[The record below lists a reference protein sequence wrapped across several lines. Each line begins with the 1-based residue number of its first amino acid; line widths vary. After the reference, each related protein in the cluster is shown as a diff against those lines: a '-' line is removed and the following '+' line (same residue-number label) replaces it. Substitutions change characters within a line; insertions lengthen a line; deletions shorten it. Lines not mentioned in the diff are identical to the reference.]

1 MNILITVLITMFLI
15 GLAIGAAILNYEET
29 KYKKEKKM
37 IKDLQTKLLKMGN
50 FGCLCMCYLY
60 MIDIDPEELVTNY
73 DKLVDK
79 GIIDEDCF
87 VRDGDA
93 FIAFFGSRKKV
104 LFTSVDNKQY
114 DKYIACFQLGD
125 KAHFVVVDKDD
136 NIIYNPYL
144 KSVCVRDGAIK
155 GKRVL
160 V

>member
-29 KYKKEKKM
+29 KHKKEKKM